1 MAFLAAAF
9 SGISAAL
16 PAIQAIGA
24 VASFV
29 GQISAAEQQASAQ
42 RLQARQAELQG
53 RQNAL
58 NYNRQAVQIFE
69 RQQRLA
75 GTIRARAAAA
85 GVDPL
90 TGSPLT
96 MGQINAM
103 NAGREMAI
111 AQENA
116 ELSLY
121 GGLAQSQSL
130 RAAASTTMTQGIT
143 GGLMNLGLA
152 AAGMAKTA
160 TPSAK
165 VIEAPVETAIPRVI
179 SAPTAAPVFNLA
191 PTAPTIPYFPSGIGS
206 PATSYPVMG
215 R

>member
-1 MAFLAAAF
+1 MAALAPF
-9 SGISAAL
+9 L
-16 PAIQAIGA
+16 PAIQAVGAAVSFIGL
-24 VASFV
+24 VN
-29 GQISAAEQQASAQ
+29 AAEQQSAAQ
-42 RLQARQAELQG
+42 LLQARQAELQG

-58 NYNRQAVQIFE
+58 NYNRQAIQVFE

-90 TGSPLT
+90 TGSPMTLD
-96 MGQINAM
+96 QVNAM
-103 NAGREMAI
+103 TAGREMAI

-116 ELSLY
+116 EMAIY

-130 RAAASTTMTQGIT
+130 QSAASTTMTQGIT

-160 TPSAK
+160 TPSA
-165 VIEAPVETAIPRVI
+165 AG
-179 SAPTAAPVFNLA
+179 L
-191 PTAPTIPYFPSGIGS
+191 PSWYTNPAQNPLPPGPIGS
-206 PATSYPVMG
+206 WYTGNP
-215 R
+215 

>member
-1 MAFLAAAF
+1 MAFLAAALP
-9 SGISAAL
+9 GISAAL
-16 PAIQAIGA
+16 PAIQAIGSVVSFIGQVNA
-24 VASFV
+24 AS
-29 GQISAAEQQASAQ
+29 QQATAQ

-58 NYNRQAVQIFE
+58 NYNRQAIQVFE

-90 TGSPLT
+90 TGSPMTLD
-96 MGQINAM
+96 QVNAM
-103 NAGREMAI
+103 TAGREMAI

-116 ELSLY
+116 EMAIY

-130 RAAASTTMTQGIT
+130 SAAASTTMTQGVT

-152 AAGMAKTA
+152 AAGMARTA
-160 TPSAK
+160 TPSAP
-165 VIEAPVETAIPRVI
+165 E
-179 SAPTAAPVFNLA
+179 L
-191 PTAPTIPYFPSGIGS
+191 PSWYTNPEKNPLPPGPIGS
-206 PATSYPVMG
+206 WYTGKP
-215 R
+215 